1 MSTETTAP
9 LTPLVRAASL
19 TRYAEVARS
28 VGLDPVRMLAEAGL
42 AASVLDEPD
51 LMVPAERVRQLLEH
65 SATLSRTD
73 TFGLRMAE
81 SRQLSNLGPVS
92 LVIRDQP
99 TLRESMAVLI
109 RYHAALNGSLAMM
122 IEESG
127 SVAVVREEV
136 MVGASRPVRQATEL
150 ALGVLLRMMQQFLG
164 SAWQPRQVC
173 FMHAAPRDPGVHL
186 RVFGPSIEFN
196 QDFNGIVCSQAELD
210 ARNPSADP
218 QMARYAERLLHG
230 TLPTAAPTVLDDVR
244 RTALLLLPSGRCRIE
259 SVAAHLGVACRTVQR
274 RLADQGLSFSEL
286 VNGLRLELAVRH
298 VTQSDRP
305 LYEVA
310 ALLGFAVPSGFSRW
324 YTSQYGCSPSQSRAA
339 AKTPGA
345 LSVRT
350 RDESPRRSH
359 ASPG

>member
-1 MSTETTAP
+1 MSTDTPAP

-42 AASVLDEPD
+42 GASVLDEPD

-164 SAWQPRQVC
+164 RDWQPRQVC

-286 VNGLRLELAVRH
+286 VNSLRLELAVRH